1 MKIID
6 KIKVGFV
13 TVFTVLNGLLGVLTV
28 PFLILVT
35 TNIIDYV
42 TGIAAS
48 ARRGEKVSSSR
59 GFWGIV
65 KKIFMWLLVLVGYI
79 VDYAIV
85 AIGATMHIDINVGC
99 IVALAVIF
107 WLMANELISILENIH
122 DVGVPMPPFLM
133 KMVEFIKEKTEE
145 AVDFD
150 NETLQRNKEN
160 INV

>member
-1 MKIID
+1 MKDID
-6 KIKVGFV
+6 KVKAFFV
-13 TVFTVLNGLLGVLTV
+13 TVFTVFNSLLGVLTI
-28 PFLILVT
+28 PFLFLVL
-35 TNIIDYV
+35 TNVVDYV

-48 ARRGEKVSSSR
+48 AKRGEKISSSK

-79 VDYAIV
+79 VDYAIK
-85 AIGATMHIDINVGC
+85 AIGTTMHIDINVGC

-133 KMVEFIKEKTEE
+133 KIVGFIKEKAEDTVDLTGIEDKKTEGE
-145 AVDFD
+145 
-150 NETLQRNKEN
+150 
-160 INV
+160 

>member
-1 MKIID
+1 MKVID
-6 KIKVGFV
+6 KIKV
-13 TVFTVLNGLLGVLTV
+13 VFITIFTAMHSVFGVLTI
-28 PFLILVT
+28 PFLFLVL

-48 ARRGEKVSSSR
+48 ARRGERVSSSK

-79 VDYAIV
+79 VDYAV
-85 AIGATMHIDINVGC
+85 MAIGATMNIDINLGC

-133 KMVEFIKEKTEE
+133 KLVEFIKEKTEE
-145 AVDFD
+145 TVTID
-150 NETLQRNKEN
+150 K
-160 INV
+160 